1 MPQAAASWSFP
12 PLKMWAML
20 RFMARMDRFFQSAW
34 QPLTLRGVARFAAA
48 APGRLWVV
56 QCVFALLAAAAV
68 TWFVDTAWFPTVQAA
83 VAKLPVAGEIR
94 AGQLHWEEASPQ
106 MLAEGTFLSIAV
118 DLTHSGEL
126 RGPAQV
132 QVEFGRGSLEVCALF
147 GCVDLP
153 YPLDE
158 VFGLN
163 SAEAGPWWGAWRP
176 VILAGVFGGTAAGL
190 LVAWGVLAAV
200 YCAPVWLL
208 GFFAN
213 RALTF
218 RGAWRLCGAAQM
230 PGALF
235 MTATV
240 FLHGLGWLDPVRV
253 AVAFAAHL
261 VVNWVY
267 LALSPLILPSVEAA
281 ARGNPFAVGDRAEA
295 AKSGTPKSGGSN
307 PFNRN

>member
-1 MPQAAASWSFP
+1 MRAA
-12 PLKMWAML
+12 L
-20 RFMARMDRFFQSAW
+20 RFMARMARFFQSAW
-34 QPLTLRGVARFAAA
+34 QPLTPRGVARFAGASS
-48 APGRLWVV
+48 GRLWLA
-56 QCVFALLAAAAV
+56 QCGFALLAAAGV
-68 TWFVDTAWFPTVQAA
+68 TWFVHTAWFPTVQAA
-83 VAKLPVAGEIR
+83 VAKLPAAGEIR
-94 AGQLHWEEASPQ
+94 AGQLYWEEASPQ
-106 MLAEGTFLSIAV
+106 MLAEGPFLSIAV
-118 DLTHSGEL
+118 DLTHSGKL

-132 QVEFGRGSLEVCALF
+132 QVEFGRGSLEVCGLF

-153 YPLDE
+153 YPLDG

-176 VILAGVFGGTAAGL
+176 AILAGVFGVTMAGL
-190 LVAWGVLAAV
+190 MVAWQVLAAV
-200 YCAPVWLL
+200 YCTPVWLL
-208 GFFAN
+208 GVFAN

-261 VVNWVY
+261 VVGWVY
-267 LALSPLILPSVEAA
+267 LALSPLMLPSAEPT
-281 ARGNPFAVGDRAEA
+281 ARGNPFADGDRGEA
-295 AKSGTPKSGGSN
+295 TKSGTAKSGGSN